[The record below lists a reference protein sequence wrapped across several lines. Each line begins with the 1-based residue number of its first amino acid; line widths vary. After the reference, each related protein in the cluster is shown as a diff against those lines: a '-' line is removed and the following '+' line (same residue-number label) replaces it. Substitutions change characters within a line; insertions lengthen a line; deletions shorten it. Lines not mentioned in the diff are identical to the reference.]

1 MQLGCKALNCIDLL
15 EESSFR
21 IILEAIYSKA
31 IHRSDDSSGI
41 VIASSVPSAAS
52 RLRIRISSGLPLLS
66 DGQFADPAYHSHV
79 WQAVVRDVLA
89 DEWQM
94 RDTMERALGLCPGPN
109 LN

>member
-1 MQLGCKALNCIDLL
+1 M
-15 EESSFR
+15 
-21 IILEAIYSKA
+21 
-31 IHRSDDSSGI
+31 
-41 VIASSVPSAAS
+41 
-52 RLRIRISSGLPLLS
+52 PLLS